1 MGSAVS
7 RGSAD
12 ERSLVCPVVRS
23 VDGLRLTDRRC
34 SRLRWSRRGRER
46 SSLGDVAR
54 PGDRRRRLDRGGD
67 RGDPRRGPP
76 RGAVELRARTNPRSL
91 AARDGVRARPGG
103 APGGRRCRG
112 GLRLSSCPRHH
123 VGSAPGRGSSHPSSG
138 HSATD
143 RGADPIRVYVA
154 RREFEDDPNV
164 LHLAPQDEMS
174 RPSERRRSFV
184 GCVRA
189 LRVRVRSLRVTGDG
203 RRQAPAPVTPPE
215 ALAAA
220 VADAARQEQ
229 HHQDDQQHPC
239 PHRHLVT
246 SFVVAVGPCLP
257 V

>member
-12 ERSLVCPVVRS
+12 EPSLVCLVVRS
-23 VDGLRLTDRRC
+23 VDGLRLPDRRC

-76 RGAVELRARTNPRSL
+76 RGAVELRARANPRSL

-189 LRVRVRSLRVTGDG
+189 VRVRVRSLRVTGTGAG
-203 RRQAPAPVTPPE
+203 RRPPPSP
-215 ALAAA
+215 
-220 VADAARQEQ
+220 RQK
-229 HHQDDQQHPC
+229 
-239 PHRHLVT
+239 L
-246 SFVVAVGPCLP
+246 
-257 V
+257 